1 MKPMS
6 LKWRLTIPFGLA
18 LAVLTAVVVALAYD
32 TFYELI
38 LDQTDRFLVSLGNS
52 VSTIMI
58 DPAFAENRAA
68 HMPAVLAED
77 LPLDKRRQDDDA
89 DESPELAA
97 YAWFGKLG
105 KDAVQAGS
113 ESCLRALREL
123 AREEVRPSDGQ
134 KRAFDA
140 TTPDGRFRVVWMAAS
155 VDGRP
160 GNILIGRSTTALF
173 EELHELLWGVALTSG
188 IILAAVIVLSGALV
202 VIGLRP
208 VGKTA
213 GRLAGVTTGNLGT
226 VDLQVDTVPAELKPF
241 VHTVRDMLD
250 GLNESIQKQKTFVAD
265 AAHDL
270 RTPLAVA
277 KSTLQVAL
285 ATDHSKTEYRQALED
300 ATDDLRRME
309 HLVGELLTLAHLDEI
324 DGKPHFQDV
333 DLADLLRDVGASFE
347 KQIAASSGELIC
359 DLADVHIQGG
369 AEQLKR
375 LFRNMVDNALR
386 HGPAGGAIHVILRRK
401 ESMAEVCV
409 KDQGGAI
416 PPEKLANLFDRF
428 YRVDAS
434 RTQST
439 GGSGLGLAIARA
451 IVLRHGGEIDI
462 QSEQNVGTRVTVLLP
477 LARGAIS

>member
-1 MKPMS
+1 MS
-6 LKWRLTIPFGLA
+6 LKWRLIFAVSFA
-18 LAVLTAVVVALAYD
+18 LVIVAAVAISLSYD
-32 TFYELI
+32 TFQ
-38 LDQTDRFLVSLGNS
+38 DV
-52 VSTIMI
+52 I
-58 DPAFAENRAA
+58 DARQNLSAA
-68 HMPAVLAED
+68 
-77 LPLDKRRQDDDA
+77 
-89 DESPELAA
+89 AA
-97 YAWFGKLG
+97 A
-105 KDAVQAGS
+105 
-113 ESCLRALREL
+113 
-123 AREEVRPSDGQ
+123 
-134 KRAFDA
+134 
-140 TTPDGRFRVVWMAAS
+140 
-155 VDGRP
+155 
-160 GNILIGRSTTALF
+160 
-173 EELHELLWGVALTSG
+173 ELHEEMNELLFGVVLTTGVVLGAMIVVSGLLIAL
-188 IILAAVIVLSGALV
+188 A
-202 VIGLRP
+202 LRP
-208 VGKTA
+208 IRQISGRLKEVTA
-213 GRLAGVTTGNLGT
+213 GKIETSDWPLEA
-226 VDLQVDTVPAELKPF
+226 VPSELKPF
-241 VHTVRDMLD
+241 VGTIREML
-250 GLNESIQKQKTFVAD
+250 GRLAEGIQLQKTFVAD
-265 AAHDL
+265 AAHEL

-333 DLADLLRDVGASFE
+333 NLADLLRDVGASFE

-359 DLADVHIQGG
+359 DLDDVHIQGDT
-369 AEQLKR
+369 EQLKR
-375 LFRNMVDNALR
+375 LVRNMVDNALR

-401 ESMAEVCV
+401 ESMAEVCIE
-409 KDQGGAI
+409 DQGGAI